1 MTQKTLIAVVGP
13 TAIGKTALGVQ
24 LAKHF
29 NTEVISADSRQFYRE
44 MAIGTAKPTPQE
56 MDGIPHHFVDFLSIQ
71 NELSAGEFERQ
82 ALIKLEEIFKTK
94 DHAILV
100 GGSGLFVNA
109 LCFGLDDIPANQE
122 IRNELT
128 AQFEAE
134 GVEPL
139 LKELQEVDPEFYE
152 SGDIQNPIRVIR
164 ALEVFKASGKK
175 FSALRKNAPKE
186 RPFNIKFIGLN
197 LPRELVYKRINRRV
211 DIMVE
216 MGLLDEVRTLL
227 PHSDLPALKTVG
239 YQELFDYLDDQEELK
254 DALEMVKQ
262 NTRRFAKRQ
271 ITWFKKIEGI
281 KWFEPVEFDAILE
294 FIQN

>member
-1 MTQKTLIAVVGP
+1 MTNKTLIAVVGP

-24 LAKHF
+24 LAKRF
-29 NTEVISADSRQFYRE
+29 NTEVISADSRQFYQE
-44 MAIGTAKPTPQE
+44 MAIGTAKPTLQE

-71 NELSAGEFERQ
+71 QEMSAGEFERQ
-82 ALIKLEEIFKTK
+82 ALNKLEEIFKTK
-94 DHAILV
+94 DYAILV

-109 LCFGLDDIPANQE
+109 LCFGLDDIPSNLE

-128 AQFEAE
+128 IRLATQ
-134 GVEPL
+134 GIEPL
-139 LKELQEVDPEFYE
+139 LKELQQVDPEFYK

-164 ALEVFKASGKK
+164 ALEVFQSSGKK
-175 FSALRKNAPKE
+175 FSTLRKNKPKK
-186 RPFNIKFIGLN
+186 RPFNIKIIGLN
-197 LPRELVYKRINRRV
+197 LPRELVYKRINQRV

-216 MGLLDEVRTLL
+216 MGLLDEVRSLL
-227 PHSDLPALKTVG
+227 PYRELPALKTVG
-239 YQELFDYLDDQEELK
+239 YQELFDHLDDPTELK

-281 KWFEPVEFDAILE
+281 KWFEPVDYDSILE